1 MPVIDITDI
10 RFIGTSEYDATVAI
24 AAVEAELD
32 GDMALAD
39 TIRADYAEAL
49 ALAGIA

>member
-10 RFIGTSEYDATVAI
+10 RFIGTKEYDAAVAI

-32 GDMALAD
+32 GDIVLAD
-39 TIRADYAEAL
+39 SIRKDYADACAL
-49 ALAGIA
+49 HGIV